1 MTVNKGKELIDLASQ
16 PDTVLGWVN
25 REKAIEITS
34 TTQVERILGYDP
46 SKGLPIYLRNGS
58 FGEYVSLGD
67 FPKWP
72 PMSSKE
78 GRLMKQ
84 PHHLK
89 VIKVACAYLQAAAN
103 PDDDN
108 AMKVILNEP
117 KRGIGKKSIE
127 NIEHIAQSEGV
138 SFKEALALSLIHI

>member
-1 MTVNKGKELIDLASQ
+1 M
-16 PDTVLGWVN
+16 
-25 REKAIEITS
+25 
-34 TTQVERILGYDP
+34 ILQGFACLP
-46 SKGLPIYLRNGS
+46 SKWIIWRIC
-58 FGEYVSLGD
+58 VARD

-108 AMKVILNEP
+108 AMKVI
-117 KRGIGKKSIE
+117 
-127 NIEHIAQSEGV
+127 
-138 SFKEALALSLIHI
+138 

>member
-1 MTVNKGKELIDLASQ
+1 MTVKKAKEFIELASQ

-46 SKGLPIYLRNGS
+46 AKGLPVYLRNGS

-89 VIKVACAYLQAAAN
+89 AIKVACAYLQAAVN

-108 AMKVILNEP
+108 AMKIILNEP

-127 NIEHIAQSEGV
+127 NIE
-138 SFKEALALSLIHI
+138 KN